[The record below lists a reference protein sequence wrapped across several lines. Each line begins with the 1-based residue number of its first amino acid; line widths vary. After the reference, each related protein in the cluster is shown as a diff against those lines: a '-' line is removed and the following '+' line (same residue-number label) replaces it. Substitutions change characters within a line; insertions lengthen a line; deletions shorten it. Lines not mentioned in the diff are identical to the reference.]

1 MKNLFGLTRAEL
13 EAEIESLGRPA
24 YRGRQVYRWIY
35 ARGVNDFEAMT
46 DLSRELR
53 NELAAAYTLTK
64 PAIAERHVSRDGTIK
79 FLLALSDG
87 RNVETVYIPD
97 GERHTFCLSTQ
108 VGCPLKCT
116 FCFSGT
122 IRFERNLEPGEIL
135 AQFMLARHELP
146 ELPARSNIV
155 FMGMG
160 EPLLNSDGV
169 LSALDVLTDED
180 ALAVSP
186 HRITV
191 STAGLVDELERFSS
205 KAPLVGLA
213 ISLHATTNAVRD
225 RVMPINRKHPI
236 EELIA
241 ASRAL
246 PRARRRR
253 ITFEYVLLGGEN
265 DTPADAEA
273 ARDST
278 RRRQSERSTSSRTTR
293 GPVRPTLTLDA
304 GSDRAFHG
312 RADRGGVDGELATKP
327 RRRRPRRVRAASESI
342 LIGHGHGHG
351 HGYGFE
357 NSRITVRF
365 AVSRK
370 LLRLPWL
377 FARGTRGCGPRA
389 LRPRWR

>member
-1 MKNLFGLTRAEL
+1 MKNLFGLTRAAL
-13 EAEIESLGRPA
+13 EAELVSLGHPA
-24 YRGRQVYRWIY
+24 YRGQQVYRWIY
-35 ARGVNDFEAMT
+35 ARGVDEFEAMT
-46 DLSRELR
+46 DLSSELR
-53 NELAAAYTLTK
+53 NELAAAYSIVR
-64 PAIAERHVSRDGTIK
+64 PAIIERHVSRDGTIK

-135 AQFMLARHELP
+135 AQFMLARRELP
-146 ELPARSNIV
+146 EPPARSNIV

-169 LSALDVLTDED
+169 LTALDVLTDED

-186 HRITV
+186 RRITV
-191 STAGLVDELERFSS
+191 STAGLVDELERFSL

-241 ASRAL
+241 AARAL
-246 PRARRRR
+246 PLPRRRR

-265 DTPADAEA
+265 DTPADAKRLASLLEGVKA
-273 ARDST
+273 KVNVIAYNPWPGAPHR
-278 RRRQSERSTSSRTTR
+278 RSTPEATERFMDVLTVAGLTVSLRRSR
-293 GPVRPTLTLDA
+293 GDDV
-304 GSDRAFHG
+304 
-312 RADRGGVDGELATKP
+312 LA
-327 RRRRPRRVRAASESI
+327 ACGQ
-342 LIGHGHGHG
+342 L
-351 HGYGFE
+351 
-357 NSRITVRF
+357 
-365 AVSRK
+365 
-370 LLRLPWL
+370 
-377 FARGTRGCGPRA
+377 ARH
-389 LRPRWR
+389 